1 MPQSPPWMITGGQI
15 RAARALLRWG
25 RDDLARRSGVSE
37 TAIWRAENVDTV
49 PTMRADNLYKIE
61 RALED
66 GGVIF
71 LDGDDV
77 GPGVRLRLRPP

>member
-1 MPQSPPWMITGGQI
+1 
-15 RAARALLRWG
+15 
-25 RDDLARRSGVSE
+25 VSE